1 METIAANLSG
11 MAVFAKVAETKSF
24 SAAAERLGISKS
36 AVSKHVTRLE
46 RSLNARLIHRTTR
59 RLSLTEIGTAFYEH
73 CSRML
78 AEAEAAESVVS
89 QLRAAPRGIL
99 KLTTPA
105 AYGHLQIA
113 PAIPELLARYPEMA
127 VQIAMNDS
135 PVDLAEEGFD
145 VAIRL
150 TYDPPPNVVARKL
163 TTVSWLTCA
172 APAYLERHGVPRTPQ
187 DLKGRNCLFYSF
199 LESSI
204 EWRFRSP
211 QGETKVRV
219 AGNFTANNSE
229 AIREVALAGLGIA
242 LLPSFVVAAD
252 LRENRLNVVLDG
264 YEVEG
269 AVANDVYALYL
280 PTRYVSPKVRALVDF
295 LVERF
300 APKPRRDGV

>member
-1 METIAANLSG
+1 MG

-36 AVSKHVTRLE
+36 AVSKQVTRLE

-73 CSRML
+73 CARML
-78 AEAEAAESVVS
+78 TEAEAAESVVS
-89 QLRAAPRGIL
+89 RLRAAPRGVL

-127 VQIAMNDS
+127 VQIAMNDR

-172 APAYLERHGVPRTPQ
+172 APAYLERHGAPRTPQ
-187 DLKGRNCLFYSF
+187 ELRGRNCLFYSF

-211 QGETKVRV
+211 QGEAKVRV

-229 AIREVALAGLGIA
+229 AIREATLAGLGIA
-242 LLPSFVVAAD
+242 LLPSFIVAGD
-252 LRENRLNVVLDG
+252 LRENRLQVVLGG

-280 PTRYVSPKVRALVDF
+280 PTRYVSPKVRAFVDF
-295 LVERF
+295 FVERF
-300 APKPRRDGV
+300 AAKGAMMEAES

>member
-1 METIAANLSG
+1 MDRLTG
-11 MAVFAKVAETKSF
+11 MAVFAKVVEAKSF
-24 SAAAERLGISKS
+24 SAAAQRLGISKS
-36 AVSKHVTRLE
+36 SVSKQVARLE
-46 RSLNARLIHRTTR
+46 RTLKARLLNRTTR
-59 RLSLTEIGTAFYEH
+59 RLSLTEIGTVFYEH
-73 CSRML
+73 CARML
-78 AEAEAAESVVS
+78 IEAEAAESVVS
-89 QLRAAPRGIL
+89 RLRAAPRGIL

-127 VQIAMNDS
+127 VQIAMNDR

-150 TYDPPPNVVARKL
+150 TYDPPPGVVARKL
-163 TTVSWLTCA
+163 TTVSWITCA
-172 APAYLERHGVPRTPQ
+172 APAYLERHGAPRTPQ
-187 DLKGRNCLFYSF
+187 DLRGRNCLFYSF

-211 QGETKVRV
+211 QGESKVRV

-229 AIREVALAGLGIA
+229 AIREAAVAGLGIA
-242 LLPSFVVAAD
+242 LLPSFIVAAD
-252 LRENRLNVVLDG
+252 LRENRLKDVMGG

-280 PTRYVSPKVRALVDF
+280 PTRYVSPKVRAFVDF
-295 LVERF
+295 FVERF
-300 APKPRRDGV
+300 APEPYRDR

>member
-36 AVSKHVTRLE
+36 AVSKQVTRLE

-73 CSRML
+73 CARML
-78 AEAEAAESVVS
+78 TEAEAAESVVS
-89 QLRAAPRGIL
+89 QLRAAPRGVL

-113 PAIPELLARYPEMA
+113 PAIPALLARYPEMA
-127 VQIAMNDS
+127 VQIAMNDR

-163 TTVSWLTCA
+163 TTVSWMTCA
-172 APAYLERHGVPRTPQ
+172 APEYLERHGTPRTPQ
-187 DLKGRNCLFYSF
+187 DLRGRNCLFYSF

-229 AIREVALAGLGIA
+229 AIREAALAGLGIA

-252 LRENRLNVVLDG
+252 LRENRLRVVLDG

-300 APKPRRDGV
+300 GPQPHRDRL

>member
-1 METIAANLSG
+1 
-11 MAVFAKVAETKSF
+11 MAVFAKVVETKSF

-36 AVSKHVTRLE
+36 AVSKQVTRLE
-46 RSLNARLIHRTTR
+46 QSLNARLINRTTR

-73 CSRML
+73 CARML

-89 QLRAAPRGIL
+89 RLRAAPRGVL

-113 PAIPELLARYPEMA
+113 PAIPELLARYPEMV
-127 VQIAMNDS
+127 VQIAMNDR

-150 TYDPPPNVVARKL
+150 TYDLPPNVVARKL
-163 TTVSWLTCA
+163 TTVSWMTCA
-172 APAYLERHGVPRTPQ
+172 APAYLERHGAPRTPQ
-187 DLKGRNCLFYSF
+187 DLRGRNCLFYSF
-199 LESSI
+199 LESST

-229 AIREVALAGLGIA
+229 AIREATLAGLGIA
-242 LLPSFVVAAD
+242 LLPSFIVATD
-252 LRENRLNVVLDG
+252 LRENRLKVVLGG

-280 PTRYVSPKVRALVDF
+280 PTRYVSPKVRAFVDF
-295 LVERF
+295 FVERF
-300 APKPRRDGV
+300 APTPDAVRV

>member
-1 METIAANLSG
+1 
-11 MAVFAKVAETKSF
+11 
-24 SAAAERLGISKS
+24 
-36 AVSKHVTRLE
+36 
-46 RSLNARLIHRTTR
+46 
-59 RLSLTEIGTAFYEH
+59 
-73 CSRML
+73 ML

-127 VQIAMNDS
+127 VQIAMNDR